1 LLSARRSL
9 FNGDVSDWHYILE
22 QEQKGPVAED
32 DLKASFA
39 AGQLPPD
46 TFVWK
51 DGMENWVVASDV
63 PAFNVSLSPMPAVPP
78 VEEKGPAPVTAP
90 AAITP
95 AAPAPAAAQAPRGC
109 VACHSP
115 AVVPGFATALC
126 QPCRDKLIKF
136 PIPVWL
142 KGVAAALV
150 VLFLVSAVRVPGEL
164 GAAVTLQGAK
174 DAQGRGDY
182 PAAIKAYQSVLASY
196 PKAEDALRGMA
207 QCALAAGDA
216 KTALDYANQ
225 LVSPTGEVSKDDVEL
240 IEQIKGAQK

>member
-1 LLSARRSL
+1 
-9 FNGDVSDWHYILE
+9 VSSWHYILE
-22 QEQKGPVAED
+22 QEQKGPVAEE

-78 VEEKGPAPVTAP
+78 VEEKGPAPEAVPVPAVAAP
-90 AAITP
+90 AAH
-95 AAPAPAAAQAPRGC
+95 APGGC
-109 VACHSP
+109 VACHSS
-115 AVVPGFATALC
+115 AIVPGFATALC

-174 DAQGRGDY
+174 DAQGRGDF

-196 PKAEDALRGMA
+196 PKAEDALRGIA
-207 QCALAAGDA
+207 QSALAAGDP
-216 KTALDYANQ
+216 KTALEYANQ
-225 LVSPTGEVSKDDVEL
+225 LVSPTGEINKDDLEL
-240 IEQIKGAQK
+240 ITQIKGAQK